1 MPLPEPNSSA
11 SDPLAGLR
19 WDAAGLVAAVV
30 QQAAPD
36 DDGRRDA
43 PPPTGRVLM
52 LAWMNRESLSL
63 TLQTRRM
70 HYWSRSRNKLWLK
83 GETSGHFQEVVRW
96 HRDCDGDALLF
107 VVRQTAAACHNGY
120 ESCFYQEMDFAGNPL
135 PLRESPRFEPTQVYA
150 PASA

>member
-1 MPLPEPNSSA
+1 MSLSAPEPPAANPF
-11 SDPLAGLR
+11 DDLR

-36 DDGRRDA
+36 DDGRADA
-43 PPPTGRVLM
+43 PPPAGRVLM
-52 LAWMNRESLSL
+52 LAWMNRASLRL

-70 HYWSRSRNKLWLK
+70 HYWSRSRGKLWLK

-96 HRDCDGDALLF
+96 RRDCDGDALLF

-120 ESCFYQEMDFAGNPL
+120 ESCFYQEMDFAGNPR
-135 PLRESPRFEPTQVYA
+135 PLREAPRFEPKQVYA